1 MDNNNN
7 LYDRVQDKVQDKV
20 QDVKNDIKEKANKIV
35 DKVTGSNNDQKPYG
49 NQDNWKQETPHDKQ
63 DDWKQDK
70 SYDKNGYEKK
80 QTETTHPYGNG
91 RNSHDFDK
99 TNGK

>member
-35 DKVTGSNNDQKPYG
+35 DKVTGSNNDRKPYG
-49 NQDNWKQETPHDKQ
+49 KQ